1 MKRARRY
8 AASMAFVALL
18 VILFPFAFL
27 KIAMD
32 CLFDWG
38 ENMLESLEAIANDD

>member
-1 MKRARRY
+1 MKRAGRY
-8 AASMAFVALL
+8 AASVAFVALL
-18 VILFPFAFL
+18 FILFPFALL

-38 ENMLESLEAIANDD
+38 ENMLVDLEAIANDD

>member
-1 MKRARRY
+1 MC
-8 AASMAFVALL
+8 FVVLL
-18 VILFPFAFL
+18 VVLFPFALL

-38 ENMLESLEAIANDD
+38 ENMLVDLEAIANDE